1 MVAPTT
7 EPSGSPPDDDPPGV
21 ASHDDGGWARQ
32 PSDSSPWGS
41 WQRDYYDQYSS
52 GWDSWEDQHWSSG
65 DRWSWQPWGY
75 YNNYRSAWRHP
86 GSWGDYDSWNQ
97 HSSSGDP
104 EQSAQREQDENSED
118 PPASSDPS
126 NPDESSQDVRRP
138 STATQES
145 TDATRTPL
153 RQSRDSGS
161 VTSETSGKADSKGSF
176 SEKMAVPTFGA
187 TGSGD
192 ELGVSARSYLRQIE
206 AWSKVTRTAPAQQAL
221 LLYQHLSG
229 RAWVESEELS
239 VEDLASERGLQIFKS
254 WIRERYQE
262 VEVSRIAEALTLFFK
277 KMKRQ
282 NGQSIRE
289 FNSVFDRSHSRLLE
303 IDCKLPE
310 VARAWAYL
318 NALGLSNTEELSLLA
333 SVGNDYSTAK
343 LQKAAILHEK
353 SLRGPWVP
361 KPQGEGKGTRSAFY
375 TGVDDEEGLK
385 GIEEEDSSE
394 TYISEE
400 VAVEL
405 HEAFV
410 AQESAKARYRDVVK
424 ARGIDPETLK
434 KKSGDEVTRQQIDD
448 RLAQAELRSYCAGCG
463 RRGHWHKDPERPL
476 NKNGNPASKPKTA
489 QDHQVHA
496 TSVSPDVPASIVEV
510 AYMVGDLGG
519 DRLPAITD
527 TACSKSVMGQGW
539 LESYVRLAKEVGVEV
554 QFLDCHDD
562 FRFGASKLFHA
573 SFSATIMIQIRNR
586 VFMLKASVA
595 QGEVPLL
602 MSRSALSKLGMVY
615 DLEDHSAQ
623 FKKLGID
630 KYMLLTTDSGHPAI
644 PVSPKRVPGLKWPT
658 PQQWAGSEVII
669 VPPAESQYMSYMVSA
684 VEGDASVPVDPIPRC
699 EPLSKNPDPTP
710 GLNLF
715 HPKKINDCV
724 RNLLCAEPLN
734 VQSFATWIL
743 RSDQV
748 DYLTIDYEGPS
759 SLEPLLGPRFSVVPR
774 LSQLQKF
781 QMSSS
786 SAPVNVWKMT
796 KTELMAE
803 AMRLNLTI
811 HATWSV
817 GEIRQVITDHKRES
831 EGSSVP
837 KGLASMTLD
846 QLKAQAVEYQI
857 EMPTKPTKG
866 QLQML
871 IRDAAT
877 RNKAEALVTF
887 GRHRGKL
894 FKEVPSQYLDWAMKE
909 VKARGVENSGPDLVS
924 LANYA
929 RSLLEPEE
937 TITYNPEIDARV
949 PLPSEDG
956 SSWETHWSELT
967 ETAKTMNAGMG
978 YGTKVMAGPTE
989 QPPKA
994 APMKRTTDETAKGQ
1008 KPMEQEIP
1016 SEDELEEEVPLDQ
1029 FEEPGETFTA
1039 NFSPRETRV
1048 EADSLEIFY
1057 EAREDIPG
1065 ADTIGNSV
1073 EHFAKDRLAQKDFTF
1088 STCEKIVR
1096 AVCQRA
1102 QSLRRRKINQ
1112 GTDSIALGGYSHGNH
1127 YGIIQKTYA
1136 FHQTTKYINALMK
1149 THGAHGHW
1157 STFQLRHN
1165 CHVGPDK
1172 DAHNLSG
1179 TRCWT
1184 IAFGDYN
1191 GGRLWLQS
1199 DPNAKVD
1206 GASDF
1211 QNVKLSDGTEAI
1223 GEVVNTCEHMT
1234 DFSPKT
1240 RHAVEEWEGDRCS
1253 IVAYTTRGVHHL
1265 SRTERDVLR
1274 TFGFPLGRHEGSS
1287 PCDRES
1293 FKRPKKSIRK
1303 SLWKGAQRAS
1313 AFPTLGLAAASSFLS
1328 EYMPSGKAVEQA
1340 CVFEIGGTNITY
1352 QMTEAGAHVVEPIS
1366 WEEYLDSDLKFDV
1379 HHTIQTLKPNVV
1391 WFQGE
1396 SEFIQRGE
1404 RVLQTI
1410 DYQLGCGGSVVL
1422 QGLFYDPIWNSRA
1435 LSDLLGQ
1442 HPHSCEEHGELRTLR
1457 LGRLPAQP
1465 DQGDDSVHEGVREGF
1480 VASHNRR
1487 NNIDHEG
1494 ASAIHFDGDVP
1505 KHVQSALT
1513 RLHQNLGHPRIVDML
1528 RHLRYAGADEGVLK
1542 ACKKMRCE
1550 ACARNQATQVAR
1562 PATLPSLLDMN
1573 QLVSVDV
1580 FHAFDANRVRHEFL
1594 SVIDHATTFHL
1605 VCELEGHST
1614 EAFCRSFTQLWGN
1627 TFGAPGT
1634 ISADLETGLQGGI
1647 TKSAEFFGSNLRSSA
1662 GQAHWQQ
1669 GVVERHGLWYQE
1681 ILRRVI
1687 DEKSITSEDM
1697 YLAVQAVN
1705 SAKNELR
1712 RRHGFSPTQAVFGR
1726 DPRSPEE
1733 ICGANDEDRYIE
1745 VLSADRRRQRE
1756 VSIRTAAKMAF
1767 FRTQADSKFRKAL
1780 VQRSRIKRGG
1790 YAVGELVSF
1799 YRIEKVAT
1807 KRGSWRGPGTIIGSE
1822 GGNWWV
1828 SFGGRCHLVAE
1839 EHLRPIMN
1847 PLRCVEHDGDDP
1859 GQELRPAPDEEMV
1872 EDMDFALELEGGEL
1886 FPELFGDEGQTEP
1899 SMPGPV
1905 RRRVRNK
1912 APEPYVHTAH
1922 MMKRCQTDRALEK
1935 ALEKEI
1941 PWKLIPESEHEAFR
1955 QAEDKQF
1962 QEHLDHSALK
1972 PIGVEESEEIIAK
1985 IDPSR
1990 ILNSPRLVVSGH
2002 HDPDVK
2008 HLETDA
2014 PTINRLT
2021 ILTLLQ
2027 VLACRRKSDDWEASA
2042 GDITAACLN
2051 GDDMDRELYLRQP
2064 RTGLRGLD
2072 PRQLLKITKGVFG
2085 LPDSPRKW
2093 WKRLRRDMLNIRIQ
2107 VDGEECFFEQS
2118 PLDPCLFQ
2126 LVSALDKKPKVYVGV
2141 HVDDLLVLPVDDW
2154 EIDSFDYIGSHIRVS
2169 ADGVHVDQEAYASS
2183 RLFEIKIEKGQ
2194 ADLDPATEEQ
2204 RIDNQSLIG
2213 ALSWL
2218 SSQSRTDLQ
2227 CSVSLAQQCQ
2237 KYPTVEDIKFTN
2249 KIAKRAWEHRQKGIW
2264 LRPLDLES
2272 LEFLVYHDS
2281 AWANALLEGEDG
2293 FILSPED
2300 HSAGIMTHGPFQHKD
2315 RKAKRANSRVAS
2327 QMGILIVL
2335 TDKSQVDQGGGVA
2348 SVLDWK
2354 SSANPRV
2361 CRSTFGAET
2370 TACSEAVE
2378 LGQYVRSFMMTILSG
2393 ELKRVEQL
2401 DGAQLRCITD
2411 CKSLFDHLHRE
2422 GIPRIPSDKRL
2433 AIDLAALRQT
2443 FSLERIGERI
2453 PLFWVPTGYQL
2464 ADVLTKPMSSDDW

>member
-1 MVAPTT
+1 MVASTT
-7 EPSGSPPDDDPPGV
+7 EPPGAPPDDDPPSV
-21 ASHDDGGWARQ
+21 ASHDDGGWTRQ
-32 PSDSSPWGS
+32 PSDSSPWGN
-41 WQRDYYDQYSS
+41 WQRDYYGQYNS
-52 GWDSWEDQHWSSG
+52 GWDSWEDHRWSSG

-75 YNNYRSAWRHP
+75 YNNYRSAQQHP

-97 HSSSGDP
+97 YSSSGDP
-104 EQSAQREQDENSED
+104 EQPTQREQDENSED

-138 STATQES
+138 STTTQES

-192 ELGVSARSYLRQIE
+192 DLGVSARSYLRQIE

-221 LLYQHLSG
+221 LLYQNLSG
-229 RAWVESEELS
+229 RAWVESEELN

-254 WIRERYQE
+254 WVRERYQE

-282 NGQSIRE
+282 SGQSIRE

-361 KPQGEGKGTRSAFY
+361 KPKGEGKGAKSAFY

-394 TYISEE
+394 AYISEE

-448 RLAQAELRSYCAGCG
+448 RLAQAKLRSYCAGCG
-463 RRGHWHKDPERPL
+463 RRGHWHKDPECPL

-489 QDHQVHA
+489 QDHQAHA
-496 TSVSPDVPASIVEV
+496 TSVSSDAPASIVEV

-519 DRLPAITD
+519 DRLLAITD

-539 LESYVRLAKEVGVEV
+539 LESYVRLAKDVGVEV

-586 VFMLKASVA
+586 VFMLKASVV

-602 MSRSALSKLGMVY
+602 MSRNALSKLGMVY
-615 DLEDHSAQ
+615 DLEEHSAQ

-669 VPPAESQYMSYMVSA
+669 VPSAESQYMSYMVSA
-684 VEGDASVPVDPIPRC
+684 VEGDASVPVDPTTRR
-699 EPLSKNPDPTP
+699 EPLNKNPDPTP

-734 VQSFATWIL
+734 VQSFATWWSQTPISKDFWIETPNSFIRIHVIPRRGFFDPTKWITSQSESHAVHL
-743 RSDQV
+743 MDWAQRMISGMITLMPFIQFF
-748 DYLTIDYEGPS
+748 GSAGQS
-759 SLEPLLGPRFSVVPR
+759 SLEPLLGPLSSVVPR
-774 LSQLQKF
+774 SSLLQKF
-781 QMSSS
+781 LMSSS
-786 SAPVNVWKMT
+786 SAPVNVWKMN

-803 AMRLNLTI
+803 AMRLNLTV
-811 HATWSV
+811 HTTWSV

-831 EGSSVP
+831 GESSIP

-857 EMPTKPTKG
+857 EIPTKPTKG

-909 VKARGVENSGPDLVS
+909 VEARGVENSGPDLVS

-929 RSLLEPEE
+929 RSLMEPEE
-937 TITYNPEIDARV
+937 TITYNPEADARV

-967 ETAKTMNAGMG
+967 ETGKMMNAGMG
-978 YGTKVMAGPTE
+978 YGAKAMARPTE
-989 QPPKA
+989 QLPKA
-994 APMKRTTDETAKGQ
+994 APMKRMTDETVKGQ
-1008 KPMEQEIP
+1008 KPMEQEVP
-1016 SEDELEEEVPLDQ
+1016 SEVREEIDALMSRL
-1029 FEEPGETFTA
+1029 A
-1039 NFSPRETRV
+1039 ALK
-1048 EADSLEIFY
+1048 ADSPEIFY

-1065 ADTIGNSV
+1065 ADAIGNSV

-1102 QSLRRRKINQ
+1102 QNLRKRKINQ

-1136 FHQTTKYINALMK
+1136 FHQTTKYINAFMK
-1149 THGAHGHW
+1149 THGAH
-1157 STFQLRHN
+1157 
-1165 CHVGPDK
+1165 
-1172 DAHNLSG
+1172 G

-1184 IAFGDYN
+1184 IAFGDYS

-1199 DPNAKVD
+1199 DPDAKVD
-1206 GASDF
+1206 GPSDF

-1223 GEVVNTCEHMT
+1223 G
-1234 DFSPKT
+1234 
-1240 RHAVEEWEGDRCS
+1240 DRCS
-1253 IVAYTTRGVHHL
+1253 IVAYTTRGVQHL
-1265 SRTERDVLR
+1265 S
-1274 TFGFPLGRHEGSS
+1274 
-1287 PCDRES
+1287 
-1293 FKRPKKSIRK
+1293 RK

-1313 AFPTLGLAAASSFLS
+1313 AFLTLGLAAASSFLS

-1379 HHTIQTLKPNVV
+1379 HQTIQTLKPNVV

-1396 SEFIQRGE
+1396 REFIQRGD

-1422 QGLFYDPIWNSRA
+1422 QGLFYDPIWNMVNFE
-1435 LSDLLGQ
+1435 LYDLGMSQ
-1442 HPHSCEEHGELRTLR
+1442 HYPTKETNQYMKGFGRDLWLRTT
-1457 LGRLPAQP
+1457 
-1465 DQGDDSVHEGVREGF
+1465 D
-1480 VASHNRR
+1480 
-1487 NNIDHEG
+1487 
-1494 ASAIHFDGDVP
+1494 AITLIM
-1505 KHVQSALT
+1505 KALQRFT
-1513 RLHQNLGHPRIVDML
+1513 LTAT
-1528 RHLRYAGADEGVLK
+1528 HLRYAGADEGVLK

-1550 ACARNQATQVAR
+1550 VCARNQATQVAR

-1580 FHAFDANRVRHEFL
+1580 FHVFDANRVRHEFL

-1605 VCELEGHST
+1605 VCELEGHSA

-1647 TKSAEFFGSNLRSSA
+1647 TKYAEFFGSNLRSSA

-1697 YLAVQAVN
+1697 PCLD
-1705 SAKNELR
+1705 E
-1712 RRHGFSPTQAVFGR
+1712 TQDHQKKFVA
-1726 DPRSPEE
+1726 
-1733 ICGANDEDRYIE
+1733 
-1745 VLSADRRRQRE
+1745 LTT
-1756 VSIRTAAKMAF
+1756 RTAAKMAF

-1780 VQRSRIKRGG
+1780 IQRSRIKRGG

-1839 EHLRPIMN
+1839 EHLRPSTPEEVGDILSTKVARDDLEKLLNLDPDDPDTYAPSEDYEPSEMN
-1847 PLRCVEHDGDDP
+1847 VEHDGADP
-1859 GQELRPAPDEEMV
+1859 GQELRPVTDEEMV

-1899 SMPGPV
+1899 SMPG
-1905 RRRVRNK
+1905 
-1912 APEPYVHTAH
+1912 
-1922 MMKRCQTDRALEK
+1922 
-1935 ALEKEI
+1935 
-1941 PWKLIPESEHEAFR
+1941 

-1972 PIGVEESEEIIAK
+1972 PMGVEESEEILAK

-1990 ILNSPRLVVSGH
+1990 ILNSRFAYRDKHWSRRKIDASIPWKHKARLVVSGH
-2002 HDPDVK
+2002 RDPDVK

-2027 VLACRRKSDDWEASA
+2027 VLACRRQSDDWEASA
-2042 GDITAACLN
+2042 GDITAAFLN

-2126 LVSALDKKPKVYVGV
+2126 LVSALNKKPKVYVGV
-2141 HVDDLLVLPVDDW
+2141 HVDDLLVVGPRNLSKLVRDSLSGVFPVDDW
-2154 EIDSFDYIGSHIRVS
+2154 EVDSFDYIGSHIRVS
-2169 ADGVHVDQEAYASS
+2169 VDGVHVDQEAYASS

-2218 SSQSRTDLQ
+2218 SSQSRPDLQ

-2300 HSAGIMTHGPFQHKD
+2300 HSAGIMTDGPFQHK
-2315 RKAKRANSRVAS
+2315 
-2327 QMGILIVL
+2327 
-2335 TDKSQVDQGGGVA
+2335 
-2348 SVLDWK
+2348 
-2354 SSANPRV
+2354 
-2361 CRSTFGAET
+2361 AE
-2370 TACSEAVE
+2370 
-2378 LGQYVRSFMMTILSG
+2378 G
-2393 ELKRVEQL
+2393 
-2401 DGAQLRCITD
+2401 
-2411 CKSLFDHLHRE
+2411 
-2422 GIPRIPSDKRL
+2422 
-2433 AIDLAALRQT
+2433 
-2443 FSLERIGERI
+2443 
-2453 PLFWVPTGYQL
+2453 
-2464 ADVLTKPMSSDDW
+2464 

>member
-1 MVAPTT
+1 MVASTT
-7 EPSGSPPDDDPPGV
+7 EPPGAPPDDDPPSV
-21 ASHDDGGWARQ
+21 ASHDDGGWTRQ
-32 PSDSSPWGS
+32 PSDSSPWGN
-41 WQRDYYDQYSS
+41 WQRDYYGQYNS
-52 GWDSWEDQHWSSG
+52 GWDSWEDHRWSSG

-75 YNNYRSAWRHP
+75 YNNYRSAQQHP

-97 HSSSGDP
+97 YSSSGDP
-104 EQSAQREQDENSED
+104 EQPTQREQDENSED

-138 STATQES
+138 STTTQES

-221 LLYQHLSG
+221 LLYQNLSG
-229 RAWVESEELS
+229 RAWVESEELN

-254 WIRERYQE
+254 WVRERYQE

-277 KMKRQ
+277 KMKCQ
-282 NGQSIRE
+282 SGQSIRE

-361 KPQGEGKGTRSAFY
+361 KPKGEGKGAKSAFY

-448 RLAQAELRSYCAGCG
+448 RLAQAKLRSYCAGCG
-463 RRGHWHKDPERPL
+463 RRGHWHKDPECPL

-489 QDHQVHA
+489 QDHQAHA
-496 TSVSPDVPASIVEV
+496 TSVSSDAPASIVEV

-519 DRLPAITD
+519 DRLLAITD

-539 LESYVRLAKEVGVEV
+539 LESYVRLAKDVGVEV

-586 VFMLKASVA
+586 VFMLKASVV

-602 MSRSALSKLGMVY
+602 MSRNALSKLGMVY
-615 DLEDHSAQ
+615 DLEEHSAQ

-644 PVSPKRVPGLKWPT
+644 PVSPKCVPGLKWPT

-669 VPPAESQYMSYMVSA
+669 VPSAESQYMSYMVSA
-684 VEGDASVPVDPIPRC
+684 VEGDASVPVDPTTRR
-699 EPLSKNPDPTP
+699 EPLNKNPDPTP

-734 VQSFATWIL
+734 VQSFATWWSQTPISKDFWIETPNSFIRIHVIPRRGFFDPTKWITSQSESHAAHL
-743 RSDQV
+743 MDWAQHMISGMITLMPFIQFF
-748 DYLTIDYEGPS
+748 GSAGQS
-759 SLEPLLGPRFSVVPR
+759 SLEPLLGPLSSVVPR
-774 LSQLQKF
+774 SSLLQKF
-781 QMSSS
+781 LMSSS
-786 SAPVNVWKMT
+786 SAPVNVWKMN

-803 AMRLNLTI
+803 AMRLNLTV

-831 EGSSVP
+831 GESSIP

-857 EMPTKPTKG
+857 EIPTKPTKG

-909 VKARGVENSGPDLVS
+909 VEARGVENSGPDLVS

-929 RSLLEPEE
+929 RSLMEPEE
-937 TITYNPEIDARV
+937 TITYNPEADARV

-967 ETAKTMNAGMG
+967 ETGKMMNAGMG
-978 YGTKVMAGPTE
+978 YGAKAMARPTE
-989 QPPKA
+989 QLPKA
-994 APMKRTTDETAKGQ
+994 APMKRMTDETVKGQ
-1008 KPMEQEIP
+1008 KPMEQEA
-1016 SEDELEEEVPLDQ
+1016 ELDEELPLDH

-1039 NFSPRETRV
+1039 NFLSRETRV
-1048 EADSLEIFY
+1048 EADSPEIFY

-1065 ADTIGNSV
+1065 ADAIGNSV

-1102 QSLRRRKINQ
+1102 QSLRKRKINQ

-1136 FHQTTKYINALMK
+1136 FHQTTKYINAFMK
-1149 THGAHGHW
+1149 THGAH
-1157 STFQLRHN
+1157 
-1165 CHVGPDK
+1165 
-1172 DAHNLSG
+1172 G

-1199 DPNAKVD
+1199 DPDAKVD
-1206 GASDF
+1206 GPSDF

-1223 GEVVNTCEHMT
+1223 GEVVNTREHMT
-1234 DFSPKT
+1234 NFCPKT

-1253 IVAYTTRGVHHL
+1253 IVAYTTRGVQHL

-1313 AFPTLGLAAASSFLS
+1313 AFLTVGLAAASSFLS

-1352 QMTEAGAHVVEPIS
+1352 QMAEAGAHVVEPIS

-1379 HHTIQTLKPNVV
+1379 HQTIQTLKPNVV

-1396 SEFIQRGE
+1396 SEFIQRGD

-1422 QGLFYDPIWNSRA
+1422 QGLFYDPIWNMVNFE
-1435 LSDLLGQ
+1435 LYDLGMSQ
-1442 HPHSCEEHGELRTLR
+1442 HDPTKETNQYMKGFGRDLWLRTT
-1457 LGRLPAQP
+1457 
-1465 DQGDDSVHEGVREGF
+1465 D
-1480 VASHNRR
+1480 
-1487 NNIDHEG
+1487 
-1494 ASAIHFDGDVP
+1494 AITLIMKVLQRFT
-1505 KHVQSALT
+1505 LT
-1513 RLHQNLGHPRIVDML
+1513 AT
-1528 RHLRYAGADEGVLK
+1528 YAGADEGVLK

-1550 ACARNQATQVAR
+1550 DCARNQATQVAR

-1580 FHAFDANRVRHEFL
+1580 FHVFDANRVRHEFL

-1605 VCELEGHST
+1605 VCELEGHSA

-1647 TKSAEFFGSNLRSSA
+1647 TKYAEFFGSNLRSSA

-1745 VLSADRRRQRE
+1745 VLSADRKRQRE
-1756 VSIRTAAKMAF
+1756 VSIRAAAKMAF

-1780 VQRSRIKRGG
+1780 IQRSRIKRGG

-1839 EHLRPIMN
+1839 EHLRPSTPEEVGDILSTKVARDDLEKLLNLDPDDPDTYAPSEDYEPSEMN
-1847 PLRCVEHDGDDP
+1847 VEHDGADP
-1859 GQELRPAPDEEMV
+1859 GQELRPVTDEEMV

-1972 PIGVEESEEIIAK
+1972 PIGVEESEEILAK

-1990 ILNSPRLVVSGH
+1990 ILNSRFAYRDKHWSRRKIDASIPWKHKARLVVSGH
-2002 HDPDVK
+2002 RDPDVK

-2027 VLACRRKSDDWEASA
+2027 VLACRRQSDDWEASA
-2042 GDITAACLN
+2042 GDITAAFLN

-2126 LVSALDKKPKVYVGV
+2126 LVSALNKKPKVYVGV
-2141 HVDDLLVLPVDDW
+2141 HVDDLLVVGPRNLSKLVRDSLSGVFPVDDW
-2154 EIDSFDYIGSHIRVS
+2154 EVDSFDYIGSHIRVS
-2169 ADGVHVDQEAYASS
+2169 VDGVHVDQEAYASS
-2183 RLFEIKIEKGQ
+2183 RLFEIKIERG
-2194 ADLDPATEEQ
+2194 
-2204 RIDNQSLIG
+2204 R
-2213 ALSWL
+2213 
-2218 SSQSRTDLQ
+2218 
-2227 CSVSLAQQCQ
+2227 
-2237 KYPTVEDIKFTN
+2237 PTSTRRRRN
-2249 KIAKRAWEHRQKGIW
+2249 N
-2264 LRPLDLES
+2264 ES
-2272 LEFLVYHDS
+2272 T
-2281 AWANALLEGEDG
+2281 
-2293 FILSPED
+2293 ISP
-2300 HSAGIMTHGPFQHKD
+2300 
-2315 RKAKRANSRVAS
+2315 
-2327 QMGILIVL
+2327 
-2335 TDKSQVDQGGGVA
+2335 
-2348 SVLDWK
+2348 
-2354 SSANPRV
+2354 
-2361 CRSTFGAET
+2361 
-2370 TACSEAVE
+2370 
-2378 LGQYVRSFMMTILSG
+2378 
-2393 ELKRVEQL
+2393 
-2401 DGAQLRCITD
+2401 
-2411 CKSLFDHLHRE
+2411 
-2422 GIPRIPSDKRL
+2422 
-2433 AIDLAALRQT
+2433 
-2443 FSLERIGERI
+2443 
-2453 PLFWVPTGYQL
+2453 
-2464 ADVLTKPMSSDDW
+2464 